1 MPATNKHT
9 KYEKCHFFCVL
20 LDARCV
26 HRFLALLLWY
36 AIFCFIS
43 LALEHK
49 KRHGVHI
56 ARQHVP
62 FSYST
67 ELISSWSTKP
77 SATFQFTRLLQIH
90 IKVELGAEGK
100 WRKKK
105 KTYPCQCLCDY
116 AKFWWMFFFSSFTLL
131 LSSLDTNNFC
141 VTFWSFNK
149 KKYVPLPRY
158 LYIICEYACSRW
170 DADFLWKCTN
180 AFVLSILDICWMCI
194 YFTFLIWMSCAYI
207 FSHSNSHFRSMFW
220 LFLAM
225 QWARHQCLLLY
236 QHNK

>member
-1 MPATNKHT
+1 MSL
-9 KYEKCHFFCVL
+9 FCLL
-20 LDARCV
+20 LDARCM

-36 AIFCFIS
+36 AVFCFIS
-43 LALEHK
+43 LALESK

-105 KTYPCQCLCDY
+105 NISLSMSMRLCEILVN
-116 AKFWWMFFFSSFTLL
+116 FFFFVHPASI
-131 LSSLDTNNFC
+131 
-141 VTFWSFNK
+141 
-149 KKYVPLPRY
+149 LPRHQQ
-158 LYIICEYACSRW
+158 
-170 DADFLWKCTN
+170 FLRHFLKLQQKKNTFLCR
-180 AFVLSILDICWMCI
+180 DICILFVNMLVADGTRI
-194 YFTFLIWMSCAYI
+194 SCENAQ
-207 FSHSNSHFRSMFW
+207 M
-220 LFLAM
+220 
-225 QWARHQCLLLY
+225 LLY
-236 QHNK
+236 FPF

>member
-1 MPATNKHT
+1 M
-9 KYEKCHFFCVL
+9 L
-20 LDARCV
+20 LDARCM

-36 AIFCFIS
+36 AVFCFIS
-43 LALEHK
+43 LALECK

-105 KTYPCQCLCDY
+105 KHILVNVY
-116 AKFWWMFFFSSFTLL
+116 AIMRNSGEFFFLRSPCFYPPSTPTIFA
-131 LSSLDTNNFC
+131 SLFEAST
-141 VTFWSFNK
+141 K

-194 YFTFLIWMSCAYI
+194 YFTFLIWMSCAYT